1 MTMPRFIFVQTQE
14 NRIAAPPRVKY
25 CDSFLCRLRGLTFRS
40 PVTRDEGL
48 LLVFGR
54 DSRVDSSI
62 HMLGVGFDLA
72 VFWLSGRSIPGEDSD
87 DEDNADE
94 RMNFGFSTGDDSIAE
109 PYLYATAYPLP
120 PELPHAELPPGARW
134 QAEGWQGAVF
144 PYAELVGMAD
154 AQERVLSFLR
164 GMQDLGERY
173 MTPVSYE

>member
-72 VFWLSGRSIPGEDSD
+72 VFWINDNMQVVDKIIAGAWNPAFFPKSPARYVLEVHASRID
-87 DEDNADE
+87 DFKVGQIVQFQNA
-94 RMNFGFSTGDDSIAE
+94 
-109 PYLYATAYPLP
+109 
-120 PELPHAELPPGARW
+120 
-134 QAEGWQGAVF
+134 
-144 PYAELVGMAD
+144 
-154 AQERVLSFLR
+154 
-164 GMQDLGERY
+164 
-173 MTPVSYE
+173 